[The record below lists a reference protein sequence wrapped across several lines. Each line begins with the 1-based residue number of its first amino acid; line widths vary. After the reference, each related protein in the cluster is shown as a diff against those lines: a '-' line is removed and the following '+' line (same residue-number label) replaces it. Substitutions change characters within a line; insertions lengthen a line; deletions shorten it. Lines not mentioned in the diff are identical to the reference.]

1 MSDMLTPWKQTSS
14 QWTSDS
20 LLIYGPAVKTQ
31 SFPLHPVQERRS
43 IDAICQFPFLLAYN
57 CGEQVPLEQC
67 TYACPACGSLLE
79 VHIEPDWFTSKS
91 AEAWKT
97 LFDSRLAGQP
107 GPDGSGVRR
116 FREWVL
122 PDLPKSISSRLE
134 RVALH

>member
-1 MSDMLTPWKQTSS
+1 MSIPV
-14 QWTSDS
+14 S
-20 LLIYGPAVKTQ
+20 LFKCI
-31 SFPLHPVQERRS
+31 
-43 IDAICQFPFLLAYN
+43 N
-57 CGEQVPLEQC
+57 CGEQVPLEQS

-107 GPDGSGVRR
+107 GPDGSGVWR

-122 PDLPKSISSRLE
+122 PDLPEEHIVTLGE
-134 RVALH
+134 VALL